1 MIQHVK
7 DLATVDVKD
16 IRLFEGEISF
26 LAIVIV
32 QFLQNIVNGLGDSL
46 GGPRG

>member
-32 QFLQNIVNGLGDSL
+32 SAASVPPKHREWPG
-46 GGPRG
+46 R